1 MDQAQQILHDW
12 LASEASHVPAGTAL
26 IPERVIASLTS
37 ILAAE
42 QAGEPALVLCQATLS
57 ALFRAHRQS
66 ARAHAALLAELLAR
80 LGTVSTA
87 HFWNPAVDFLN
98 MAPDLGQR
106 AIAGWV
112 ELLHLSPG
120 QEQQL
125 RTELFHALR

>member
-1 MDQAQQILHDW
+1 M
-12 LASEASHVPAGTAL
+12 
-26 IPERVIASLTS
+26 ASLTS
-37 ILAAE
+37 MLAAE
-42 QAGEPALVLCQATLS
+42 QPGEPALALCQATLS
-57 ALFRAHRQS
+57 TLFRAHRPS

-80 LGTVSTA
+80 LGTFSTA
-87 HFWNPAVDFLN
+87 HFWAPAVDFLN

-112 ELLHLSPG
+112 ELLRLSPA

>member
-12 LASEASHVPAGTAL
+12 LASEAWHAPAAPLL

-42 QAGEPALVLCQATLS
+42 QPGEPALALCQATLS
-57 ALFRAHRQS
+57 TLFRAYRQA
-66 ARAHAALLAELLAR
+66 ARAHAALLAELLAK
-80 LGTVSTA
+80 LGTFSTA
-87 HFWNPAVDFLN
+87 HFRGAAVDFLN

-106 AIAGWV
+106 AIEGWV
-112 ELLHLSPG
+112 ELLHLSPQ

>member
-12 LASEASHVPAGTAL
+12 LAGEASHAPAAPAL
-26 IPERVIASLTS
+26 IPERVIASLAS

-42 QAGEPALVLCQATLS
+42 QPGDPALALCQATLS
-57 ALFRAHRQS
+57 KLFRAHRQS
-66 ARAHAALLAELLAR
+66 ARAHAALLAELLAK
-80 LGTVSTA
+80 LGTFSTA
-87 HFWNPAVDFLN
+87 HFWSAAVDFLN
-98 MAPDLGQR
+98 MAPDLGQQ

-112 ELLHLSPG
+112 ELLRLSPG